1 MNAMAKL
8 TFGLVDRTLE
18 PQDLAADEVLFK
30 RGDAS
35 SFAELYERHLA
46 SVYRYMASRAPSREE
61 AEDLASEVFHR
72 AWASRGSYRSNGSF
86 RAWIFGIARRT
97 IADHYRRWRPATHL
111 EPAVAALLLDQEPT
125 PEDQVVQQEHVR
137 QAHLLLSGLS
147 DEQQEVLSL
156 RFAADLTYA
165 EIASVI
171 RKREDAVKKIAYRA
185 LDSIRGRNANAS
197 AF

>member
-1 MNAMAKL
+1 
-8 TFGLVDRTLE
+8 
-18 PQDLAADEVLFK
+18 
-30 RGDAS
+30 
-35 SFAELYERHLA
+35 
-46 SVYRYMASRAPSREE
+46 
-61 AEDLASEVFHR
+61 
-72 AWASRGSYRSNGSF
+72 
-86 RAWIFGIARRT
+86 
-97 IADHYRRWRPATHL
+97 
-111 EPAVAALLLDQEPT
+111 VAALLLDQEPT

-165 EIASVI
+165 EIATVI